1 MTASTASF
9 PLKARVVLYG
19 LVKAP
24 DLNGKTGVVQSAISG
39 DGRQNIRVMNKI
51 VALKTSN
58 LKYEER
64 PVDSLS
70 VTELK
75 TILQKKNVADA
86 ELIGVDKSELKTRVS
101 ALTASLEE
109 IAEILAHAPTVGAAS
124 NITHS
129 ASLNNNNNNE
139 MRKGAE
145 QISSM
150 SPEQL
155 RQQAQ
160 AMRSM
165 DPDLIRRTNPQ
176 LMHMSNEQIRM
187 AADQM
192 EMMAN
197 NPQMMATATE
207 QMKNMSPEEVQRMQR
222 QMAGAPAQN
231 TTAPASTSNASAT
244 TAKSPEQAAD
254 MMANMSPDQLRQ
266 QAQMM
271 RSMPPEQLRQM
282 NPQLAHMTDSQIQM
296 SATQFEMMAS
306 NPEMMKTAVEQMKNI
321 SHEEMQNLQSQMGV
335 GAAEAAGMMKDPTK
349 LLESMDPKQL
359 KKMLARVK
367 NDPAMMK
374 QFASMTG
381 MNEEQISK
389 GVEMFE
395 NMDDKNLD
403 ATLKVMAKASRAKDL
418 WNNANAKTGGHL
430 MKVLIAIA
438 LLIVYMLVQRF
449 WFGQGVVE
457 NVAATF
463 AEIEKKA
470 ASGVE
475 PPVPVMEDE
484 FADEL

>member
-1 MTASTASF
+1 MTASTAPF
-9 PLKARVVLYG
+9 PLKARVVLHG

-109 IAEILAHAPTVGAAS
+109 IAEILAHTPTGAAS
-124 NITHS
+124 NTMPS

-145 QISSM
+145 QLSSM

-155 RQQAQ
+155 RRQAQ

-176 LMHMSNEQIRM
+176 LAHMSNEQIRM

-207 QMKNMSPEEVQRMQR
+207 QMKNMPPEELQRMQR
-222 QMAGAPAQN
+222 EMAGAPTHNA
-231 TTAPASTSNASAT
+231 TAPASTSNASAT

-271 RSMPPEQLRQM
+271 RSMSPEQLRQT

-321 SHEEMQNLQSQMGV
+321 SPEEMKNLQSQMGV

-359 KKMLARVK
+359 KQMLATVK

-389 GVEMFE
+389 GVEMFG
-395 NMDDKNLD
+395 NMDDKSLD

-438 LLIVYMLVQRF
+438 LLVVYMIVQRF
-449 WFGQGVVE
+449 WFGQDVAV
-457 NVAATF
+457 NVDATF
-463 AEIEKKA
+463 AEIAKKA
-470 ASGVE
+470 GSGVK
-475 PPVPVMEDE
+475 PVPVMEDE